1 MSREISS
8 AVPGEW
14 TPGAELAAT
23 AEALAALCWLLS
35 QPGPGQQDP
44 AGWTAGTVA
53 TIRDATIRDLARRRR
68 AGGRLATDPGA

>member
-35 QPGPGQQDP
+35 QPAPGQPGP
-44 AGWTAGTVA
+44 AGRTAGTVA
-53 TIRDATIRDLARRRR
+53 TIRGATIRDLPQRRHG
-68 AGGRLATDPGA
+68 GGRLATDPGA